1 MPTTRRSARTPS
13 RRTHRR
19 ATSKAS
25 TTPALFAPSAA
36 SARCEQVIEA
46 VPLSQIRLAP
56 NPRKRISEEGIV
68 RLARYLMTVGQKIP
82 AIGRRIGA
90 GDVLLFEGQRR
101 LLAARRSGELAGGE
115 SFEELKA
122 VNSLVVILLDHDPSP
137 REIRQLQAHANQ
149 REQLTLQDQQDQ
161 FLDVWEE
168 LVGLPDEQRVLAVC
182 DELALSPTF
191 VHNLRRQCTLPEPL
205 RSRVA
210 REPSGD
216 QISITLANQ
225 LADMNTTAP
234 DLAQA
239 VGERIVSTE
248 HERQAR
254 DDLGAFVHRTVVE
267 GNGAV
272 YAQRIDDGAHLDA
285 AQLLT
290 DARRHLGPVDRDRLA
305 GALGCEDRQLDSR
318 LEELGK
324 DARQR
329 NAHVVVDE
337 PLRDRAA
344 NGRFAFTLDRGRDFA
359 RGIWV
364 VDPVFTIGL
373 VDEQLPGGSVPAA
386 DESYFGTTGVTDAGV
401 KAALED
407 DREARLKAKKH
418 RTAAS
423 SANLALGLDMTAALL
438 EPTDEQVRACC
449 ELLCHLVAR
458 DYAVV
463 LAFGAG
469 WTDRDRQQ
477 PVGDGERTVPRSP
490 EVIVEAELTR
500 ALEDRDPVRGLV
512 GLVARWSAAFVID
525 PEGLSASKHL
535 GAPRAAR
542 HLRDALPGGH
552 GPLRSAL
559 WQLMAPMLNAHLTA
573 VSRDAF
579 VFDDLAASTVDLAER
594 ARERDLAELDLGDS
608 DHAAAA

>member
-13 RRTHRR
+13 RRTRR
-19 ATSKAS
+19 RGVSKDG
-25 TTPALFAPSAA
+25 TDPALFAPSAT
-36 SARCEQVIEA
+36 SVRCEQVIEA
-46 VPLSQIRLAP
+46 VPLEQIRLAP
-56 NPRKRISEEGIV
+56 NPRKRISEEGVV

-82 AIGRRIGA
+82 AIGRRVGA

-101 LLAARRSGELAGGE
+101 LLAAERSRELAGTEG
-115 SFEELKA
+115 FEELKA

-168 LVGLPDEQRVLAVC
+168 LVGVPDEQRVLTVC

-191 VHNLRRQCTLPEPL
+191 VHNLRRQCTLPDHL

-210 REPSGD
+210 RDPSGD

-239 VGERIVSTE
+239 VGERIVSIE
-248 HERQAR
+248 QERQAR

-267 GNGAV
+267 GDGAV

-290 DARRHLGPVDRDRLA
+290 DARRHLDPTDRARLA
-305 GALGCEDRQLDSR
+305 GVLGCEGRALDRR
-318 LEELGK
+318 LEELAK
-324 DARQR
+324 EARR
-329 NAHVVVDE
+329 RAAHVVVDE

-344 NGRFAFTLDRGRDFA
+344 NGRFAFALDRGRDFA

-364 VDPVFTIGL
+364 IDPVFTIGL
-373 VDEQLPGGSVPAA
+373 VDEQLPDGTVPAA
-386 DESYFGTTGVTDAGV
+386 DESYFGTGRVTDA

-423 SANLALGLDMTAALL
+423 SANLALGLDMTAALM

-525 PEGLSASKHL
+525 PDGLSASKHL
-535 GAPRAAR
+535 GAARAAR
-542 HLRDALPGGH
+542 HLREALPGGH
-552 GPLRSAL
+552 GPLRSSL

-579 VFDDLAASTVDLAER
+579 VFDDLSAGTVDLTER